1 MLSVVIP
8 AFDASRS
15 IGATLDSVLAGGA
28 AAEIVVVDDGSRD
41 GAELAAIVG
50 RYPARLIKHERN
62 RGMCAARNSG
72 IAATTGGIVT
82 ILDADDRLVDGW
94 PAAFDA
100 LLAEWPAA
108 TQGCFAGCVTP
119 DGRPT
124 VAKPGYSG
132 LMTSVDFLTGRYA
145 GEYLPLFR
153 GDYIRG
159 RGYVDLGT
167 RKSCGT
173 VTYLTLLGDGPFH
186 VSGRVLRIYDD
197 RSSGSVSSAWTRP
210 EKAREGALCARA
222 ILERFAPLYAQHSP
236 AALRGLHL
244 RNAVYSRLAGME
256 GAWAAF
262 SHGAHWSNLV
272 ETFGALGV
280 LLAGPSAANA
290 GVNAARALGLVRR
303 YG

>member
-8 AFDASRS
+8 AFDAARS
-15 IGATLDSVLAGGA
+15 IGATLDSVLAAGA
-28 AAEIVVVDDGSRD
+28 PAEIVVVDDGSRD

-50 RYPARLIKHERN
+50 RYPARLIKHARN

-72 IAATTGGIVT
+72 IAATTGDVVT

-100 LLAEWPAA
+100 VLAEWPASA
-108 TQGCFAGCVTP
+108 QGCFAGCVTP

-153 GDYIRG
+153 GDYIRD

-186 VSGRVLRIYDD
+186 VSGRVLRLYDD
-197 RSSGSVSSAWTRP
+197 RSAGSVSSAWSRP
-210 EKAREGALCARA
+210 EKARESALCARA
-222 ILERFAPLYAQHSP
+222 ILERFAPLYARHSA

-256 GAWAAF
+256 GAWSAF

-272 ETFGALGV
+272 ETLGALGV
-280 LLAGPSAANA
+280 LIAGPSAANA